1 MRKPVYSLLCRMM
14 HDVAD
19 PQPWLEATTLIEAM
33 HTGVLS
39 TTLKE
44 DVVTVLSPS
53 CCERSVNN
61 GASMTLTSKF
71 GMRDNIF
78 EKPMLAPGSQEI
90 WRGDKHAGCNDPC
103 IRGRYED

>member
-1 MRKPVYSLLCRMM
+1 MM
-14 HDVAD
+14 HDVAH

-33 HTGVLS
+33 YAGIFS
-39 TTLKE
+39 AALKE

-61 GASMTLTSKF
+61 GASMTLTLKF
-71 GMRDNIF
+71 GMSENIF

-90 WRGDKHAGCNDPC
+90 WRGDKHAGCDDPC
-103 IRGRYED
+103 IQCRYEDRNAFTRQHF